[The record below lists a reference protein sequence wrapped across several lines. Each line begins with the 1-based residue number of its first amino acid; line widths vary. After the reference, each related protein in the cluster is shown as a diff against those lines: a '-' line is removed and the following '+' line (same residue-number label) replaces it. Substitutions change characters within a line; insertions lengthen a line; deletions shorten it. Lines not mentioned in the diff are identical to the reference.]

1 LRGYVA
7 TRLLLAIPT
16 IILITVL
23 VFLAMNILPGDPLVA
38 MFGFEGFAKLSP
50 HDRQRIME
58 QLGFADPLWKQY
70 VHWMQDIATGN
81 LGESFFKGEPVMKKI
96 THHGPLTAE
105 IAVLSV
111 ILSWIVGLP
120 VGAVG
125 ALKRNS
131 KLDYAGRLFT
141 TLFLAVPSFWL
152 GLMVVLAMLLMFE
165 WKAPLLVIHFWQ
177 DPVQN
182 LEIVWGPVLV
192 LGMAQAAYIS
202 RLARSTFLEVMYE
215 DYIRTA
221 RAKGLHERIVLVRHT
236 FRNAILPLITLSGIL
251 MGFALAGS
259 VVIES
264 VFGVRGLGSVLI
276 GAISERDHIVIQNLV
291 LFYGIIFILVNLFVD
306 MSYGWLDPRIRYR

>member
-1 LRGYVA
+1 MRGYVA

-16 IILITVL
+16 IFLITVL

-58 QLGFADPLWKQY
+58 QLGLADPLWKQY
-70 VHWMQDIATGN
+70 VHWMQDIAIGN

-152 GLMVVLAMLLMFE
+152 GLLVVLAMLLMFE
-165 WKAPLLVIHFWQ
+165 WKAPLLVIHFWE

>member
-1 LRGYVA
+1 MRGYVA

-16 IILITVL
+16 IFLITVL

-58 QLGFADPLWKQY
+58 QLGLADPLWKQY
-70 VHWMQDIATGN
+70 VHWMQDIAIGN

-306 MSYGWLDPRIRYR
+306 MSYGWLDPRISYR

>member
-1 LRGYVA
+1 
-7 TRLLLAIPT
+7 
-16 IILITVL
+16 
-23 VFLAMNILPGDPLVA
+23 MNILPGDPLVA

-58 QLGFADPLWKQY
+58 QLGLADPLWKQY
-70 VHWMQDIATGN
+70 VHWMQDIAIGN

-152 GLMVVLAMLLMFE
+152 GLLVVLAMLLMFE
-165 WKAPLLVIHFWQ
+165 WKAPLLVIHFWE